1 MRYNFLIGFGIGIA
15 ILLVGSTSFIFA
27 QTNDS
32 NQTAAQENTSTFTND
47 TSYNLSNLTT
57 PGGDANTYR

>member
-1 MRYNFLIGFGIGIA
+1 MRYNFLIAFGIGIA

-32 NQTAAQENTSTFTND
+32 NQTAGQGNTSTITLD
-47 TSYNLSNLTT
+47 TISNMSNLTT
-57 PGGDANTYR
+57 PGGNANTYR

>member
-1 MRYNFLIGFGIGIA
+1 MRYNFLIAFGIGIA

-47 TSYNLSNLTT
+47 TLYNLSNLTT

>member
-1 MRYNFLIGFGIGIA
+1 MRYNFLIAFGIGIA

-32 NQTAAQENTSTFTND
+32 NQTAGQGNTSTFALD
-47 TSYNLSNLTT
+47 TVSNMSNLTT
-57 PGGDANTYR
+57 PGGNATTYR